1 MLHHDSGGDRDR
13 GLGEYG
19 GPEDNDAGD
28 VIVTWYVDA
37 WHKARPIW
45 AAVGRGWTAVRWCAG
60 GDEAEDLM
68 ARGPRRADF
77 MVAYSPGGAAT
88 IRGGEWTYGAR
99 GPVALSMSDVV
110 LGSDRL
116 EAAYVARDLRIIDD
130 TIIPGA
136 AFELRSVDYTHELS
150 LAFMHALTI
159 VPARSRTL
167 AEALA
172 AARRGGLPVVGP
184 GRREGAPADA
194 ARVTFLPDDLAPV
207 AVVEADSWSGL
218 VAGLGEALALDVELI
233 AARAGGVVVLA
244 VDDVNRP
251 VDARHFGPAL
261 DGRWPWLADALAAGA
276 EVATFW

>member
-1 MLHHDSGGDRDR
+1 MAHRDSDGSNDERDHD
-13 GLGEYG
+13 LGEYG
-19 GPEDNDAGD
+19 GPDDNGADD
-28 VIVTWYVDA
+28 VIVTRNADA

-45 AAVGRGWTAVRWCAG
+45 AAVGRGRTAVRWCAG
-60 GDEAEDLM
+60 GDEAADLVV
-68 ARGPRRADF
+68 RGPRRADF
-77 MVAYSPGGAAT
+77 MAVYSPGGAAT

-99 GPVALSMSDVV
+99 GPAALSMVSDVV
-110 LGSDRL
+110 LGSAHL
-116 EAAYVARDLRIIDD
+116 EAADVARDLRSIAD
-130 TIIPGA
+130 TIEPGA
-136 AFELRSVDYTHELS
+136 GDAFELRRAAYTHA
-150 LAFMHALTI
+150 LALA
-159 VPARSRTL
+159 PARPR
-167 AEALA
+167 ALA
-172 AARRGGLPVVGP
+172 GALDAARRGGLPVVGP